1 MISEVYAS
9 HAYVAMNIFTCVC
22 IWLYPS
28 VLRVRFE
35 TASYSGEEGG
45 SVEIRILAS
54 SFERPF
60 RVQVIL
66 IDLDQ
71 ERTRS
76 DIRVEAT
83 TGQSD
88 VLHQ

>member
-1 MISEVYAS
+1 MWLYT
-9 HAYVAMNIFTCVC
+9 YLLD
-22 IWLYPS
+22 WLYPS

-45 SVEIRILAS
+45 SVEIRLLAS

-66 IDLDQ
+66 IYLDR

-83 TGQSD
+83 TGQLA